1 MSRRKNN
8 YNIQLPSR
16 LIREESIFKN
26 NLAFTHYF
34 DDMRDIALARTK
46 WEGFPE
52 SIDTRFL
59 EICLV
64 EYGKFIAF
72 RDEIA
77 DKVICLPFDVE
88 GRRDYQ
94 GNPVTVM
101 AHSPYMNMR
110 RRIRVNEEPCAICY
124 NNFIRKSDLSSI
136 QMFAERMADCARTI
150 EVNVGN
156 QKTPKYVGANRFQ
169 KLTVENIIGNERMN
183 CPVIYMDD
191 RVDMSGLVS
200 VDLTVPYVSDKL
212 DMHMLYIW
220 SEYLSYMGIDNLNQY
235 KKERS
240 VSAEV
245 TNNEENVEIS
255 RNTNMECRMK
265 FIEDF
270 KRAFPEYQNVSV
282 HFNSIV
288 SYANIM
294 RKLMAI
300 SESGGDAVGSIHN
313 NAL

>member
-1 MSRRKNN
+1 MSRKKNN
-8 YNIQLPSR
+8 FNIQLPSK
-16 LIREESIFKN
+16 LIREDAVFKN
-26 NLAFTHYF
+26 NLAFMHYF
-34 DDMRDIALARTK
+34 DNMRDIALARTK

-64 EYGKFIAF
+64 EYGCFIAF
-72 RDEIA
+72 RDEVANRI
-77 DKVICLPFDVE
+77 ICLPFDVE
-88 GRRDYQ
+88 GTRDYQ

-110 RRIRVNEEPCAICY
+110 RRITVNEEPCAICY
-124 NNFIRKSDLSSI
+124 NNFIRKSDLDTI
-136 QMFAERMADCARTI
+136 RMFAERMTDCTRTI
-150 EVNVGN
+150 EVNVSN

-169 KLTVENIIGNERMN
+169 KLTIENIIGNERMN

-191 RVDMSGLVS
+191 RVDMTKLVPI
-200 VDLTVPYVSDKL
+200 DLTVPYVADKL
-212 DMHMLYIW
+212 DMHTLYIW
-220 SEYLSYMGIDNLNQY
+220 SEYLSYLGIDNLNQY

-265 FIEDF
+265 FVEDF
-270 KRAFPEYQNVSV
+270 KRAFPEYQNANV

-294 RKLMAI
+294 QKLM
-300 SESGGDAVGSIHN
+300 SVREVGGDNHGGIHD